1 MEPRILKV
9 LGSRCED
16 GFSNKRKRAAYVTGV
31 SCGKLQDELPPNPQ
45 SQVPDKRRK
54 LEGED
59 KVSAYETRSGKSL
72 VRYYSYF
79 KKSGIAKRVMIYE
92 EGEWDDLP
100 HHIISAIRNEL
111 DEKRAAIEFEWCGH
125 HFLLDFL
132 HMNRLDL
139 ETGAK
144 TPLAWIDIG
153 GKCFFPQ
160 IYESA
165 ERNDCCVENSQQFAP
180 HEIKLH
186 LEIDVNGVESPR
198 LNLEE
203 DSDESG
209 ENMDD
214 VPAEDSCSR
223 KIEAAVSNWNETD
236 AIAVSPAGAE
246 GLDKDGVK
254 KMFATGTVSLG
265 HVAVLDV
272 GRFSSEIAEARL
284 ALFKKLAEITK
295 KHRGDANV
303 RYAWLPAKREVVSSV
318 MMRGLGGALIRK
330 SIYGVG
336 LHLTA
341 ADCPYFSA
349 RYCDIDENGV
359 RYMVLCRVI
368 MGNMEL
374 LRGDKSQFFS
384 GGEKY
389 DNGVDDV
396 ENPKNYIV
404 WNMNMN
410 THIFPE
416 YVVRF
421 KLSDPPNAEGSLVAK
436 HDNSGVTLEG
446 PNDLPQLDSNGPEGC
461 SGSANSVCLN
471 TTKPKSPWMPFPTLF
486 AAISHKV
493 PEKDKSFINA
503 DYQQLREK
511 KMTRTEFIRKLRGVV
526 GDDLLRST
534 LTALE
539 NQHKLKEIP
548 GSMRDHEAGGGL

>member
-1 MEPRILKV
+1 MEPRIPKV
-9 LGSRCED
+9 LDSRCED
-16 GFSNKRKRAAYVTGV
+16 SFSNKRKRYAAYVTG
-31 SCGKLQDELPPNPQ
+31 KLQDEPQ

-54 LEGED
+54 LEG
-59 KVSAYETRSGKSL
+59 VYETRSGKSL

-79 KKSGIAKRVMIYE
+79 KKTGIAKRVMIYE
-92 EGEWDDLP
+92 EGGWNDLP
-100 HHIISAIRNEL
+100 HQIISAIQNEL

-132 HMNRLDL
+132 HMHRLDL

-153 GKCFFPQ
+153 GKCFFPE
-160 IYESA
+160 IY
-165 ERNDCCVENSQQFAP
+165 DCCNQNCFENSKQYAP
-180 HEIKLH
+180 REIKLH
-186 LEIDVNGVESPR
+186 LEIDVNGGGSPR

-203 DSDESG
+203 SGDSMG
-209 ENMDD
+209 Y

-236 AIAVSPAGAE
+236 ATIAVSPAGAE
-246 GLDKDGVK
+246 GLDKDAVK
-254 KMFATGTVSLG
+254 KMFAIGTASLG

-284 ALFKKLAEITK
+284 GLFQKQVEITK

-303 RYAWLPAKREVVSSV
+303 RYAWLPAKREVLSSV
-318 MMRGLGGALIRK
+318 MMKGLGGAFVRK

-336 LHLTA
+336 IHLTA

-368 MGNMEL
+368 MGKMEL
-374 LRGDKSQFFS
+374 LRGDKAQFFS
-384 GGEKY
+384 GGEEY

-421 KLSDPPNAEGSLVAK
+421 KLSDPTNAEGNLVAK

-446 PNDLPQLDSNGPEGC
+446 PKDLLPQLDSNGPEGC
-461 SGSANSVCLN
+461 SGSASSVCLS

-486 AAISHKV
+486 ALISHKV
-493 PEKDKSFINA
+493 PEKDKPFIIA

-511 KMTRTEFIRKLRGVV
+511 KMTRAEFIRKLRGVV

-548 GSMRDHEAGGGL
+548 GSMRDHAGGGAL